1 MTTLTVPLGNRS
13 YPLHI
18 DHGLLA
24 QTGLFQDQ
32 LHKHAVCIVTD
43 DNVAPLYLK
52 KLGRSL
58 SAFAPQHV
66 ILPHGEEHKN
76 WRTLDVI
83 FRALLKH
90 HLGRDATLIALG
102 GGVVGDLS
110 GFAAACYQRGI
121 GYFQVPTTLLAQVD
135 SSIGGKTGINHKYG
149 KNMIGAFHQPL
160 AVIADLGTLN
170 TLPPRELSAGLA
182 EIIKA
187 ALICDEDFFL
197 WLEAHIQA
205 LLELDPEACL
215 HAVTRACEIKLAI
228 VAEDEHEQGSRALLN
243 LGHTFGHAIESAL
256 GYGEWLHGE
265 AVGAGLAMA
274 AELSVRMDWLKAAEY
289 RRICRLLERAGL
301 PNKRPDSISP
311 MQLLTPMRRDKKIR
325 KGRLRL
331 ILLKSIGQAV
341 VSEDFDPQLLGD
353 TLAGKPM

>member
-1 MTTLTVPLGNRS
+1 MSTLTVALGNRS

-18 DHGLLA
+18 DRGLLSRSE
-24 QTGLFQDQ
+24 LFVGPLQKRA
-32 LHKHAVCIVTD
+32 LCIVTD

-52 KLGRSL
+52 RLGRSL
-58 SAFAPQHV
+58 AAFEPRHV
-66 ILPHGEEHKN
+66 ILPHGEDHKN
-76 WRTLDVI
+76 WRTLDLI

-90 HLGRDATLIALG
+90 RLGRDAVLVALG
-102 GGVVGDLS
+102 GGVVGDLT

-121 GYFQVPTTLLAQVD
+121 SYFQVPTTLLAQVD
-135 SSIGGKTGINHKYG
+135 SSIGGKTGINHRYG

-160 AVIADLGTLN
+160 AVIADVDTLK

-187 ALICDEDFFL
+187 ALICDEDFFM
-197 WLEAHIQA
+197 WLEAHVQA
-205 LLELDPEACL
+205 LLDLDPDACL
-215 HAVTRACEIKLAI
+215 HAITRACEIKLAI
-228 VAEDEHEQGSRALLN
+228 VAEDEREQGRRALLN
-243 LGHTFGHAIESAL
+243 LGHTFGHAIERAL

-265 AVGAGLAMA
+265 AVAAGLAMA
-274 AELSVRMDWLKAAEY
+274 AEMSVRMDWLKAAEY

-301 PNKRPDSISP
+301 PNQRPASVSP
-311 MQLLTPMRRDKKIR
+311 MQLLTPMRRDKKIQ

-331 ILLKSIGQAV
+331 ILLKGIGQAV

-353 TLAGKPM
+353 TLAGKPV